1 MQKFDVNEPE
11 SLSYEWHC
19 VAMRQLVLSNSKMM
33 FSVILEIVFQDLR
46 LRIAFNGELF
56 YDKGILGPDGFEQ
69 LMAN

>member
-1 MQKFDVNEPE
+1 
-11 SLSYEWHC
+11 
-19 VAMRQLVLSNSKMM
+19 MRQLVLSNSKMM